1 MHIAFVSLGA
11 FGHINPTLALVTEL
25 VKKGV
30 RVTYFTTEAFRTI
43 IEPTGAK
50 FVAVPSWMAENDK
63 HNEDG
68 EKKEDDGGVAAAVP
82 FLFLNE
88 AGAYIDTVLD
98 TLKNDKPDA
107 VVHDFAGIA
116 GTIAA
121 DNLRVANVMLYTS
134 YPSNDSYSVA
144 AGFEN
149 CPPDHPLRKAAAQL
163 AQTYAEKY
171 GCRLLTVKEI
181 FDGHGDFNLVMMQ
194 KKLVPNYE
202 TFDDSFVFT
211 GVQIGKRTAFG
222 SWKAPDNGKPLLYSS
237 LGTAFNNWPEYY
249 PILFDAVRD
258 LDINVFAA
266 LGSIDPASLK
276 DIPANVEV
284 GQMVP
289 QLDIL
294 SQASVFITHA
304 GMGGTGEAIY
314 YGVPMIAIPQMEEQ
328 AITARQIEK
337 LGLGCAFPDKN
348 AITSEGLKAAIF
360 KLLIEPSYKETAH
373 AFSEDMRSLG
383 GAKASAEALLAYL
396 KQQEG
401 DVIEGNWFT
410 MQCARPCHDTLYS
423 SLEVAEKLSAAEQGG
438 HVPTEL
444 VPRCPKC
451 GGPMDIHMGAGQRM
465 IPDTAAQARFQT
477 FLKTYHGKKLVV
489 LELGIGWRNQLIKAP
504 MMRLVASE
512 PNATYVTINLGEIY
526 IADNIK
532 EKSFGLDGRLDELL
546 PALREACE
554 A

>member
-25 VKKGV
+25 VKQGV
-30 RVTYFTTEAFRTI
+30 RVTYFTTEAFRNI

-63 HNEDG
+63 HNDG

-88 AGAYIDTVLD
+88 AGAYIDTILD
-98 TLKNDKPDA
+98 TLHDDKPDA
-107 VVHDFAGIA
+107 IVHDFAGIA

-121 DNLRVANVMLYTS
+121 DNLNVPNVMLYTS

-144 AGFEN
+144 AGFES
-149 CPPDHPLRKAAAQL
+149 CPADHPLRKAATGIA
-163 AQTYAEKY
+163 AGYAEKY
-171 GCRLLTVKEI
+171 GCRVMTVKEI

-202 TFDDSFVFT
+202 SFDDSFVFT

-337 LGLGCAFPDKN
+337 LGLGVAFLDKS
-348 AITSEGLKAAIF
+348 AITSEALKTAIQ
-360 KLLIEPSYKETAH
+360 KLLTEPSYKAAAEQ
-373 AFSEDMRSLG
+373 FSADMKTLG
-383 GAKASAEALLAYL
+383 GAKASAEALLH
-396 KQQEG
+396 
-401 DVIEGNWFT
+401 F
-410 MQCARPCHDTLYS
+410 
-423 SLEVAEKLSAAEQGG
+423 LSK
-438 HVPTEL
+438 P
-444 VPRCPKC
+444 
-451 GGPMDIHMGAGQRM
+451 
-465 IPDTAAQARFQT
+465 
-477 FLKTYHGKKLVV
+477 
-489 LELGIGWRNQLIKAP
+489 
-504 MMRLVASE
+504 
-512 PNATYVTINLGEIY
+512 
-526 IADNIK
+526 
-532 EKSFGLDGRLDELL
+532 
-546 PALREACE
+546 
-554 A
+554 

>member
-1 MHIAFVSLGA
+1 MHIVFVSLGA

-25 VKKGV
+25 LRQGV
-30 RVTYFTTEAFRTI
+30 RVTYFTTEAFRNI

-50 FVAVPSWMAENDK
+50 FVPVPSWMAENDK
-63 HNEDG
+63 HNEGG

-82 FLFLNE
+82 FIFLKE

-98 TLKNDKPDA
+98 TLKNDRPDA
-107 VVHDFAGIA
+107 IIHDFAGIA

-121 DNLRVANVMLYTS
+121 DALQVPNVMLYTS

-149 CPPDHPLRKAAAQL
+149 VPADHPLRQAAAQL
-163 AQTYAEKY
+163 AQSYAETY

-194 KKLVPNYE
+194 KKLVPHYE
-202 TFDDSFVFT
+202 TFDDRFVFT

-222 SWKAPDNGKPLLYSS
+222 SWKAPANGKPLLYSS

-249 PILFDAVRD
+249 PLLFDAVRD

-289 QLDIL
+289 QLEIL

-328 AITARQIEK
+328 AITARQIET
-337 LGLGCAFPDKN
+337 LGLGCAFLDKS
-348 AITSEGLKAAIF
+348 AITSEGLKNAIV
-360 KLLIEPSYKETAH
+360 KLLTEPSYKATAR
-373 AFSEDMRSLG
+373 AYSADMRSLG
-383 GAKASAEALLAYL
+383 GARASAQALMA
-396 KQQEG
+396 
-401 DVIEGNWFT
+401 
-410 MQCARPCHDTLYS
+410 
-423 SLEVAEKLSAAEQGG
+423 
-438 HVPTEL
+438 
-444 VPRCPKC
+444 
-451 GGPMDIHMGAGQRM
+451 
-465 IPDTAAQARFQT
+465 
-477 FLKTYHGKKLVV
+477 FLRK
-489 LELGIGWRNQLIKAP
+489 
-504 MMRLVASE
+504 
-512 PNATYVTINLGEIY
+512 
-526 IADNIK
+526 
-532 EKSFGLDGRLDELL
+532 
-546 PALREACE
+546 
-554 A
+554 

>member
-25 VKKGV
+25 VKRGV
-30 RVTYFTTEAFRTI
+30 RVTYFTTEAFRRI

-50 FVAVPSWMAENDK
+50 FVPVPSWMAENDK
-63 HNEDG
+63 HNKGG

-107 VVHDFAGIA
+107 IVHDFAGIA

-121 DNLRVANVMLYTS
+121 DSLKVPNVMLHTS
-134 YPSNDSYSVA
+134 YPSNASYSVA

-149 CPPDHPLRKAAAQL
+149 VPADHPLRQAAAQL
-163 AQTYAEKY
+163 AQSYAEKY
-171 GCRLLTVKEI
+171 GCRLMTVKEI

-202 TFDDSFVFT
+202 TFDDCFVFT
-211 GVQIGKRTAFG
+211 GVQIGKR
-222 SWKAPDNGKPLLYSS
+222 
-237 LGTAFNNWPEYY
+237 TAFNNWPEYY

-337 LGLGCAFPDKN
+337 LGLGCAFLDKN
-348 AITSEGLKAAIF
+348 AITSESLKAAIV
-360 KLLIEPSYKETAH
+360 KLLTQPSYKATA
-373 AFSEDMRSLG
+373 AEFSADMKSLG
-383 GAKASAEALLAYL
+383 GAKASAGALL
-396 KQQEG
+396 
-401 DVIEGNWFT
+401 
-410 MQCARPCHDTLYS
+410 H
-423 SLEVAEKLSAAEQGG
+423 
-438 HVPTEL
+438 
-444 VPRCPKC
+444 
-451 GGPMDIHMGAGQRM
+451 
-465 IPDTAAQARFQT
+465 
-477 FLKTYHGKKLVV
+477 FLKH
-489 LELGIGWRNQLIKAP
+489 
-504 MMRLVASE
+504 
-512 PNATYVTINLGEIY
+512 
-526 IADNIK
+526 
-532 EKSFGLDGRLDELL
+532 
-546 PALREACE
+546 
-554 A
+554 

>member
-11 FGHINPTLALVTEL
+11 FGHVNPTLALVTQL
-25 VKKGV
+25 VQKGV
-30 RVTYFTTEAFRTI
+30 RVTYFSTENFKTI
-43 IEPTGAK
+43 VEPTGAK
-50 FVAVPSWMAENDK
+50 FVAVPSWMAQQVGQQEGGADEN
-63 HNEDG
+63 
-68 EKKEDDGGVAAAVP
+68 VAATVP

-88 AGAYIDTVLD
+88 AGSYIDPILEVLK
-98 TLKNDKPDA
+98 TDKPDA
-107 VVHDFAGIA
+107 IVHDFAGIA

-121 DNLRVANVMLYTS
+121 DALKVPNVMLYTS

-149 CPPDHPLRKAAAQL
+149 VPADYPLRKAADEI
-163 AQTYAEKY
+163 AEGYVQKY
-171 GCRLLTVKEI
+171 GCRKMTVKEI

-194 KKLVPNYE
+194 KRLVPNNE
-202 TFDDSFVFT
+202 TFGDDFVFT

-337 LGLGCAFPDKN
+337 LGLGCAFLDKN
-348 AITSEGLKAAIF
+348 AITSESLKAAIL
-360 KLLIEPSYKETAH
+360 KLLTEPSYKATAEE
-373 AFSEDMRSLG
+373 FSQDMKRLG
-383 GAKASAEALLAYL
+383 GAVASADAL
-396 KQQEG
+396 
-401 DVIEGNWFT
+401 
-410 MQCARPCHDTLYS
+410 MR
-423 SLEVAEKLSAAEQGG
+423 
-438 HVPTEL
+438 
-444 VPRCPKC
+444 
-451 GGPMDIHMGAGQRM
+451 
-465 IPDTAAQARFQT
+465 
-477 FLKTYHGKKLVV
+477 FLK
-489 LELGIGWRNQLIKAP
+489 NSC
-504 MMRLVASE
+504 M
-512 PNATYVTINLGEIY
+512 
-526 IADNIK
+526 
-532 EKSFGLDGRLDELL
+532 
-546 PALREACE
+546 
-554 A
+554 

>member
-1 MHIAFVSLGA
+1 MHIAVVSLGA
-11 FGHINPTLALVTEL
+11 FGHVNPTLSVVTEL
-25 VKKGV
+25 VKRGV
-30 RVTYFTTEAFRTI
+30 RVTYFTTENFRNI

-50 FVAVPSWMAENDK
+50 FVPVPSWMARQAGQQEGGAD
-63 HNEDG
+63 EDVG
-68 EKKEDDGGVAAAVP
+68 ATVP

-88 AGAYIDTVLD
+88 AGAYIDTILDVLKED
-98 TLKNDKPDA
+98 RPDA
-107 VVHDFAGIA
+107 ILHDFAGIA

-121 DNLRVANVMLYTS
+121 DNLKVPNVMLYTS
-134 YPSNDSYSVA
+134 YPSNESYSVA

-149 CPPDHPLRKAAAQL
+149 VPASHPLRRAADEIADSFVQ
-163 AQTYAEKY
+163 KY
-171 GCRLLTVKEI
+171 GCRKMTIKEI
-181 FDGHGDFNLVMMQ
+181 FDGQGDFNLVMMQ

-202 TFDDSFVFT
+202 SFGDNFVFT

-276 DIPANVEV
+276 NIPANVEV

-337 LGLGCAFPDKN
+337 LGLGVAFLDKN
-348 AITSEGLKAAIF
+348 AITSEGLKAAIV
-360 KLLIEPSYKETAH
+360 KLLGEPSYKATAQ
-373 AFSEDMRSLG
+373 AYSEDMKSLG
-383 GAKASAEALLAYL
+383 GAKASADALMKFL
-396 KQQEG
+396 EG
-401 DVIEGNWFT
+401 
-410 MQCARPCHDTLYS
+410 
-423 SLEVAEKLSAAEQGG
+423 
-438 HVPTEL
+438 
-444 VPRCPKC
+444 
-451 GGPMDIHMGAGQRM
+451 
-465 IPDTAAQARFQT
+465 
-477 FLKTYHGKKLVV
+477 
-489 LELGIGWRNQLIKAP
+489 
-504 MMRLVASE
+504 
-512 PNATYVTINLGEIY
+512 
-526 IADNIK
+526 
-532 EKSFGLDGRLDELL
+532 
-546 PALREACE
+546 
-554 A
+554 

>member
-1 MHIAFVSLGA
+1 MLD
-11 FGHINPTLALVTEL
+11 AL
-25 VKKGV
+25 GV
-30 RVTYFTTEAFRTI
+30 RVDHA
-43 IEPTGAK
+43 
-50 FVAVPSWMAENDK
+50 VARR
-63 HNEDG
+63 
-68 EKKEDDGGVAAAVP
+68 
-82 FLFLNE
+82 
-88 AGAYIDTVLD
+88 
-98 TLKNDKPDA
+98 
-107 VVHDFAGIA
+107 A

-121 DNLRVANVMLYTS
+121 DALQVPNVMLYTS

-144 AGFEN
+144 AGFES

-202 TFDDSFVFT
+202 TFGDDFVFT

-266 LGSIDPASLK
+266 LGAIDPASLK
-276 DIPANVEV
+276 DIPSNVEV

-337 LGLGCAFPDKN
+337 LGLGCAFLDKN
-348 AITSEGLKAAIF
+348 AITSEGLKAAIV
-360 KLLIEPSYKETAH
+360 KLLTESSYKETAR

-396 KQQEG
+396 KQ
-401 DVIEGNWFT
+401 
-410 MQCARPCHDTLYS
+410 
-423 SLEVAEKLSAAEQGG
+423 
-438 HVPTEL
+438 
-444 VPRCPKC
+444 
-451 GGPMDIHMGAGQRM
+451 
-465 IPDTAAQARFQT
+465 
-477 FLKTYHGKKLVV
+477 
-489 LELGIGWRNQLIKAP
+489 
-504 MMRLVASE
+504 
-512 PNATYVTINLGEIY
+512 
-526 IADNIK
+526 
-532 EKSFGLDGRLDELL
+532 
-546 PALREACE
+546 
-554 A
+554 

>member
-25 VKKGV
+25 VKQGV
-30 RVTYFTTEAFRTI
+30 RVTYFTTEAFRNI

-63 HNEDG
+63 HNDG

-88 AGAYIDTVLD
+88 AGAYIDPILD
-98 TLKNDKPDA
+98 ILHDEKPDA
-107 VVHDFAGIA
+107 SVHDFAGIA

-121 DNLRVANVMLYTS
+121 DNLNVPNVMLYTS

-144 AGFEN
+144 AGFES
-149 CPPDHPLRKAAAQL
+149 CPADHPLRKAAAGI
-163 AQTYAEKY
+163 AAGYAEKY
-171 GCRLLTVKEI
+171 GCRVMTVKEI

-202 TFDDSFVFT
+202 SFDDSFVFT

-266 LGSIDPASLK
+266 LGFIDPASLK

-337 LGLGCAFPDKN
+337 LGLGVAFLDKS
-348 AITSEGLKAAIF
+348 AITSEALKTAIQ
-360 KLLIEPSYKETAH
+360 KLLTEPSYKAAAEQ
-373 AFSEDMRSLG
+373 FSADMKTLG
-383 GAKASAEALLAYL
+383 GAKASAEALLH
-396 KQQEG
+396 
-401 DVIEGNWFT
+401 F
-410 MQCARPCHDTLYS
+410 
-423 SLEVAEKLSAAEQGG
+423 LSK
-438 HVPTEL
+438 P
-444 VPRCPKC
+444 
-451 GGPMDIHMGAGQRM
+451 
-465 IPDTAAQARFQT
+465 
-477 FLKTYHGKKLVV
+477 
-489 LELGIGWRNQLIKAP
+489 
-504 MMRLVASE
+504 
-512 PNATYVTINLGEIY
+512 
-526 IADNIK
+526 
-532 EKSFGLDGRLDELL
+532 
-546 PALREACE
+546 
-554 A
+554 

>member
-1 MHIAFVSLGA
+1 M
-11 FGHINPTLALVTEL
+11 
-25 VKKGV
+25 
-30 RVTYFTTEAFRTI
+30 
-43 IEPTGAK
+43 
-50 FVAVPSWMAENDK
+50 
-63 HNEDG
+63 
-68 EKKEDDGGVAAAVP
+68 AAAVP

-121 DNLRVANVMLYTS
+121 DNLKVANVMLYTS

-222 SWKAPDNGKPLLYSS
+222 RWKAPDNGKPLLYSS

-328 AITARQIEK
+328 AITARQIKK
-337 LGLGCAFPDKN
+337 LGLGCAFLDKK
-348 AITSEGLKAAIF
+348 AITSEGLKAAIV
-360 KLLIEPSYKETAH
+360 KLLTEPSYKETAH

-383 GAKASAEALLAYL
+383 GAKASAEALLTYL
-396 KQQEG
+396 KQ
-401 DVIEGNWFT
+401 
-410 MQCARPCHDTLYS
+410 
-423 SLEVAEKLSAAEQGG
+423 
-438 HVPTEL
+438 
-444 VPRCPKC
+444 
-451 GGPMDIHMGAGQRM
+451 
-465 IPDTAAQARFQT
+465 
-477 FLKTYHGKKLVV
+477 
-489 LELGIGWRNQLIKAP
+489 
-504 MMRLVASE
+504 
-512 PNATYVTINLGEIY
+512 
-526 IADNIK
+526 
-532 EKSFGLDGRLDELL
+532 
-546 PALREACE
+546 
-554 A
+554 

>member
-25 VKKGV
+25 VKQGV
-30 RVTYFTTEAFRTI
+30 RVTYFTTEAFRNI

-50 FVAVPSWMAENDK
+50 FVAVPSWMEENDK
-63 HNEDG
+63 HNDG

-88 AGAYIDTVLD
+88 AGAYIDTILD
-98 TLKNDKPDA
+98 ILHDDKPDA
-107 VVHDFAGIA
+107 IVHDFAGIA

-121 DNLRVANVMLYTS
+121 DNLNVPNVMLYTS

-144 AGFEN
+144 AGFES
-149 CPPDHPLRKAAAQL
+149 CPADHPLRKAAAGI
-163 AQTYAEKY
+163 AAGYAEKY
-171 GCRLLTVKEI
+171 GCRVMTVKEI

-202 TFDDSFVFT
+202 SFDDSFVFT

-314 YGVPMIAIPQMEEQ
+314 YGVPRIA
-328 AITARQIEK
+328 K
-337 LGLGCAFPDKN
+337 LGLGVAFLDKS
-348 AITSEGLKAAIF
+348 AITSEALKTAIQ
-360 KLLIEPSYKETAH
+360 KLLTEPSYKAAAEQ
-373 AFSEDMRSLG
+373 FSADMKTLG
-383 GAKASAEALLAYL
+383 GAKASAEALLH
-396 KQQEG
+396 
-401 DVIEGNWFT
+401 F
-410 MQCARPCHDTLYS
+410 
-423 SLEVAEKLSAAEQGG
+423 LSK
-438 HVPTEL
+438 P
-444 VPRCPKC
+444 
-451 GGPMDIHMGAGQRM
+451 
-465 IPDTAAQARFQT
+465 
-477 FLKTYHGKKLVV
+477 
-489 LELGIGWRNQLIKAP
+489 
-504 MMRLVASE
+504 
-512 PNATYVTINLGEIY
+512 
-526 IADNIK
+526 
-532 EKSFGLDGRLDELL
+532 
-546 PALREACE
+546 
-554 A
+554 